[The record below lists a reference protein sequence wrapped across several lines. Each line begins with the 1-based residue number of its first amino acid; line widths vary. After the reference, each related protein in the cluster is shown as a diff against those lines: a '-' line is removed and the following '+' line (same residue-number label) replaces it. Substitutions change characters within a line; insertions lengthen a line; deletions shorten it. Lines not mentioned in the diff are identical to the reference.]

1 MKHERVTWYS
11 PAVQRHMTIRVF
23 GHAGARVLV
32 FPTTWGTENEWP
44 DRHMFRWEVLGEH
57 CERGWIQVYCL
68 DANHNQSWYEKS
80 VHPGH
85 RAWMHLQYDRYLR
98 DEVIPFTR
106 WKNQNPYC
114 MSVGTSFGA
123 YHAMTF
129 GMRNPWLVD
138 RIIGLS
144 GMYDITGM
152 TGGYYDHNV
161 HACNP
166 PGFVA
171 HESNG
176 DVIRRWQ
183 QLDII
188 MAIGKDDPNIQDNR
202 DFSGVLWGKGVGN
215 ALREWNGWS
224 HDWPYWERM
233 IRRYIN
239 GSD

>member
-1 MKHERVTWYS
+1 M
-11 PAVQRHMTIRVF
+11 RVF

-32 FPTTWGTENEWP
+32 FPTTWGDENEWP
-44 DRHMFRWEVLGEH
+44 NRHMFRHGVLGEH
-57 CERGWIQVYCL
+57 VSNGWIQVFCL
-68 DANHNQSWYEKS
+68 DANHNDSWYDKS

-85 RAWMHLQYDRYLR
+85 RGYMHLRYDAYLR

-106 WKNQNPYC
+106 WVNQNPYA
-114 MSVGTSFGA
+114 MAVGTSFGA

-129 GMRNPWLVD
+129 GLRNPWLVD

-152 TGGYYDHNV
+152 TGGHYDQNV
-161 HACNP
+161 HLSNP

-171 HESNG
+171 HESNP

-233 IRRYIN
+233 IRMYIN